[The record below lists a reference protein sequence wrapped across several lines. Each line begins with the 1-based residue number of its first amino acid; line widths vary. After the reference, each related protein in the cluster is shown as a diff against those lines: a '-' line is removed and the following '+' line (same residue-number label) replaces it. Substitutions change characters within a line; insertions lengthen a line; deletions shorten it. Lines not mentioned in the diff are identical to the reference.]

1 MHPNAEVVLR
11 GFQAFAEGDMDSM
24 RSLFTDDATWH
35 SGGRNKWSGDYT
47 GPDSIVQ
54 MMGGLGS
61 GDYTG
66 PDSIVQMMGGL
77 GSDATI
83 ENQPHAVLAD
93 DDHVV
98 VLNNSSQSRNGRNFS
113 GNNVFVF
120 HVSDGKVTEVW
131 TVSADPYGLDE
142 FWAD

>member
-35 SGGRNKWSGDYT
+35 SGGRNKWSGDY
-47 GPDSIVQ
+47 S
-54 MMGGLGS
+54 
-61 GDYTG
+61 G